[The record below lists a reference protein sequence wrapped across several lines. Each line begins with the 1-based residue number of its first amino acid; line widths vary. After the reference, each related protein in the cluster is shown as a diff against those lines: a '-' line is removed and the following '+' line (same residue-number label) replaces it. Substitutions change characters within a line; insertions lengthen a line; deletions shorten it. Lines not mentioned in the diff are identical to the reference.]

1 MKAIRLKT
9 EHLFDPLGIDIQK
22 PRLMWNAEG
31 GVKQKAYEIV
41 TEKWQSGKV
50 ESDKMHAIYPLPLAS
65 RERVTWRVRLW
76 DENDR
81 PGDWAEAT
89 FEMGLL
95 EKSDW
100 TAQWITGDYTPS
112 KKERYPVDCFSKT
125 FVLDR
130 PVAAARLYATA
141 CGLYEARLG
150 GRRVGSFVMASMRAR
165 TSSRCSSLTAGI
177 GGAAGPGG

>member
-1 MKAIRLKT
+1 MNAIRLKT

-50 ESDKMHAIYPLPLAS
+50 ESDEMHAQYPLPLTS
-65 RERVTWRVRLW
+65 RERVNWKVRLW
-76 DENDR
+76 DKNDR

-100 TAQWITGDYTPS
+100 TAQ
-112 KKERYPVDCFSKT
+112 
-125 FVLDR
+125 
-130 PVAAARLYATA
+130 
-141 CGLYEARLG
+141 
-150 GRRVGSFVMASMRAR
+150 
-165 TSSRCSSLTAGI
+165 
-177 GGAAGPGG
+177 